1 MPPSSPR
8 LTLRMR
14 NKIRLQND
22 LLEAI
27 LDLFCESGFSACTVD
42 KVAQCAGCAKA
53 TVYAHFPGG
62 RDEMLC
68 TLYEQISDE
77 LSSQAEKMWETAK
90 TSQDR
95 IIAISDALLTL
106 STQPRIGKFYA
117 QLNPLLIPVLEPV
130 AGKGSQL
137 YTEML
142 SKELS
147 QISKS
152 HADVLATLLVGSLRE
167 AAIKVAEN
175 PGRKK
180 EMLKGI
186 TTMVESLFTQLV
198 LRG

>member
-1 MPPSSPR
+1 
-8 LTLRMR
+8 MR

-22 LLEAI
+22 LLEAT

-42 KVAQCAGCAKA
+42 NVAQYAGCAKA
-53 TVYAHFPGG
+53 TVYSYFPGG

-68 TLYEQISDE
+68 TLYERISDE
-77 LSSQAEKMWETAK
+77 LSSQAKKMWETAK

-95 IIAISDALLTL
+95 IIAISDSLLTL
-106 STQPRIGKFYA
+106 STRSRIGKFYA

-130 AGKGSQL
+130 AGKGSKL
-137 YTEML
+137 YTDML
-142 SKELS
+142 SRELS
-147 QISKS
+147 QVSNS

-167 AAIKVAEN
+167 AAVKVAEN

-180 EMLKGI
+180 EMLNGI
-186 TTMVESLFTQLV
+186 TTIVESLFAQSV

>member
-1 MPPSSPR
+1 MPTPSPR

-14 NKIRLQND
+14 NKIRLRQD

-27 LDLFCESGFSACTVD
+27 LDLFYESGFSACTVD
-42 KVAQCAGCAKA
+42 NVAQYAGCAKA
-53 TVYAHFPGG
+53 TVYVYFPGG

-68 TLYEQISDE
+68 TLYEQVSDE
-77 LSSQAEKMWETAK
+77 LSSLAKSLWETAK

-95 IIAISDALLTL
+95 IIAISEALLTL
-106 STQPRIGKFYA
+106 SARPRTGKFYA
-117 QLNPLLIPVLEPV
+117 QLNPVLVPVLEPV

-137 YTEML
+137 YTKML

-147 QISKS
+147 QVLKQ
-152 HADVLATLLVGSLRE
+152 HADVLAALLVGSLRE

-175 PGRKK
+175 PGRKE
-180 EMLKGI
+180 EMLNGI
-186 TTMVESLFTQLV
+186 TTIVESLFTHSV